1 MREVL
6 GPVDNQNM
14 PPGTQLPSP
23 PGGGMCRGPSTR
35 SRRKTMTSPRRL
47 DPSPGTGHGGV
58 EPIDSQPDPK
68 RARPGS
74 EVTILVGGDE
84 NRAVEEP
91 AATRNGQSDVEEP
104 EVAVEEQVE
113 QAQVEAEVPLPS
125 GQARAGQVATIT
137 LVNFMCHEHLT
148 MDFGPNV
155 TFISGSNGSGKSAA
169 LTALQC
175 CLGVRARDT
184 GRFKSVHGFVRHGMP
199 YALVSVTL
207 CNEGPDAYRAE
218 ELGPRITIE
227 RRINSST
234 GGHIKIRDAQGRERM
249 SGAKEVTA
257 LMDHFCINAA
267 NPVVVLTQDLA
278 RGFAG
283 QASEGAKFQFFEEAM
298 HFQEI
303 GANLRLANERLEC
316 MLAANKGDE
325 AGLQAAEADL
335 EAKKS
340 RLELLRGVEA
350 WRATHVK
357 LAKGLV
363 WKAVAETEADIQEVE
378 RDLATT
384 FPESAEQARADAK
397 AACARKD
404 ELDVAI
410 SREEAKVNGLKEAI
424 EGVTKTVQA
433 LRAKKAA
440 GVQELSSA
448 RADLR
453 RLEGELADM
462 RSEHQSMAE
471 AISEVDGRGAA
482 EQRARLE
489 RSGAAVRAAELEAE
503 AACAA
508 VAAHRLSVQE
518 GAARHEAARA
528 AQQAATRAAA
538 RAERGVGAAED
549 ALRALGQARRDP
561 VQRFGGAAAAQV
573 RRAIESAPRSFARRP
588 IGPIGAALALKDDV
602 WALAVEC
609 AIGRTL
615 PNFLVHS
622 HEDARA
628 LRTLMTR
635 CNCRATVIVYNF
647 DHPPHVVPAHLAAAP
662 DVLTVER
669 ALVFPPGAE
678 GSVLRNVLMD
688 HQNIERVVLE
698 KTADDALRRM
708 RDLAFMRRHQ
718 ITSVWSAGGHQ
729 AYLRG
734 SNEVLTAPNRRL
746 VPSLARDTSQA
757 EAMAQQDLA
766 EARAQLEQ
774 QRAEERRLAS
784 EAAACAALRHQ
795 AEAGMQQARAH
806 LSQLEQGL
814 ADARTQAEAVREE
827 AVAGEN
833 DSHAKR
839 LAELASDI
847 ASSAAQAEAR
857 RDAVARLEAA
867 QAELEARWQE
877 AQGAAPASARELEK
891 AQTVIEDCARER
903 ALCHEKETEAWAHL
917 DQVEQSSERAQEVL
931 DQLEAVLMQQ
941 LASAE
946 RVCPLAEGEAALEAL
961 TREVG
966 ESGGPNLGARGGGGT
981 PGEAT
986 DPAAPDP
993 TAADPLSTRA
1003 LLAWLTQLS
1012 ARIARREREAGA
1024 ALGDL
1029 QLEVTRGERRLAAM
1043 RGAHARS
1050 DAMCSLLRASAR
1062 ERVKKLRRLQRSV
1075 ATLLDRHFGSYLGM
1089 RGHAGSV
1096 TVDYETRRLR
1106 MEVHIAGGARV
1117 TDMNALSG
1125 GERSIAT
1132 VCLIMAMGYVGQG
1145 APFSCMD
1152 EFDVFMDAVNR
1163 RVALQ
1168 FLLEFAYKFQD
1179 RQFIYLTPQDLTAL
1193 HEAEENLVATK
1204 KISLPPGF
1212 VRTVRM
1218 RAPRSEV
1225 S

>member
-1 MREVL
+1 
-6 GPVDNQNM
+6 
-14 PPGTQLPSP
+14 
-23 PGGGMCRGPSTR
+23 
-35 SRRKTMTSPRRL
+35 MTSPRRL
-47 DPSPGTGHGGV
+47 GPSPGTGHGGV
-58 EPIDSQPDPK
+58 EPLASQPDPK

-91 AATRNGQSDVEEP
+91 AATRDAQSDVEEP
-104 EVAVEEQVE
+104 EVAEEEQVE
-113 QAQVEAEVPLPS
+113 QAQVEAEAPLPS

-175 CLGVRARDT
+175 CLGARARDT
-184 GRFKSVHGFVRHGMP
+184 GRFKSVHGFVKHGMP

-227 RRINSST
+227 RRINSGT

-325 AGLQAAEADL
+325 AGLQGAEADL
-335 EAKKS
+335 GAKKS

-424 EGVTKTVQA
+424 EGVTQTVQA

-453 RLEGELADM
+453 RLEGELAGM

-489 RSGAAVRAAELEAE
+489 RSGAAVRAAELEA
-503 AACAA
+503 
-508 VAAHRLSVQE
+508 
-518 GAARHEAARA
+518 
-528 AQQAATRAAA
+528 
-538 RAERGVGAAED
+538 
-549 ALRALGQARRDP
+549 
-561 VQRFGGAAAAQV
+561 QV
-573 RRAIESAPRSFARRP
+573 RRAIEAAPRSFTRRP
-588 IGPIGAALALKDDV
+588 IGPVGAALALKDDV

-698 KTADDALRRM
+698 RTADDALRRM

-746 VPSLARDTSQA
+746 VPSLSRDTSQA

-795 AEAGMQQARAH
+795 AEAGMQQAREH

-839 LAELASDI
+839 LAELAGDI

-867 QAELEARWQE
+867 QAELEVRWQE

-917 DQVEQSSERAQEVL
+917 DQVEQSSERAQAVL

-946 RVCPLAEGEAALEAL
+946 QVCPLAEGEAALEAL

-966 ESGGPNLGARGGGGT
+966 EGGGPNLGARGGDGT

-986 DPAAPDP
+986 DSAVPDP
-993 TAADPLSTRA
+993 TAADPLSTCA

-1152 EFDVFMDAVNR
+1152 EFDVFMDAINR

-1212 VRTVRM
+1212 LRTVRM
-1218 RAPRSEV
+1218 RAPRSEA
-1225 S
+1225 

>member
-1 MREVL
+1 
-6 GPVDNQNM
+6 
-14 PPGTQLPSP
+14 
-23 PGGGMCRGPSTR
+23 
-35 SRRKTMTSPRRL
+35 MTSPRRL
-47 DPSPGTGHGGV
+47 GPSPGTGHGGV
-58 EPIDSQPDPK
+58 EPLASQPDPK

-91 AATRNGQSDVEEP
+91 AATRDAQSDVEEP
-104 EVAVEEQVE
+104 EVAEEEQVE
-113 QAQVEAEVPLPS
+113 QAQVEAEAPLPS

-175 CLGVRARDT
+175 CLGARARDT
-184 GRFKSVHGFVRHGMP
+184 GRFKSVHGFVKHGMP

-227 RRINSST
+227 RRINSGT

-325 AGLQAAEADL
+325 AGLQGAEADL
-335 EAKKS
+335 GAKKS

-410 SREEAKVNGLKEAI
+410 SREEAKVNDLKEAI
-424 EGVTKTVQA
+424 EGVTQTVQA

-453 RLEGELADM
+453 RLEGELAGM

-508 VAAHRLSVQE
+508 A
-518 GAARHEAARA
+518 
-528 AQQAATRAAA
+528 
-538 RAERGVGAAED
+538 
-549 ALRALGQARRDP
+549 
-561 VQRFGGAAAAQV
+561 
-573 RRAIESAPRSFARRP
+573 APRSFARRP
-588 IGPIGAALALKDDV
+588 IGPVGAALALNDDV

-688 HQNIERVVLE
+688 HQNIER
-698 KTADDALRRM
+698 
-708 RDLAFMRRHQ
+708 

-795 AEAGMQQARAH
+795 AEAGMQQAREH

-839 LAELASDI
+839 LAELAGDI
-847 ASSAAQAEAR
+847 ASSAVQAEAR

-917 DQVEQSSERAQEVL
+917 DQVEQSSERAQAVL
-931 DQLEAVLMQQ
+931 DQLEAVLIQQ

-966 ESGGPNLGARGGGGT
+966 EGGGPNLGARGGDGR

-986 DPAAPDP
+986 DSAVPDP

-1152 EFDVFMDAVNR
+1152 EFDVFMDAINR

-1179 RQFIYLTPQDLTAL
+1179 RQFIYLTPQASATMQKALGMRARDLTAL

-1212 VRTVRM
+1212 LRTVRM
-1218 RAPRSEV
+1218 RAPRSEA

>member
-1 MREVL
+1 
-6 GPVDNQNM
+6 
-14 PPGTQLPSP
+14 
-23 PGGGMCRGPSTR
+23 
-35 SRRKTMTSPRRL
+35 MTSPRRL
-47 DPSPGTGHGGV
+47 GPSPGTGHGGV
-58 EPIDSQPDPK
+58 EPLASQPDPK

-91 AATRNGQSDVEEP
+91 AATRDAQSDVEEP
-104 EVAVEEQVE
+104 EVAEEEQVE
-113 QAQVEAEVPLPS
+113 QAQVEAEAPLPS

-175 CLGVRARDT
+175 CLGARARDT
-184 GRFKSVHGFVRHGMP
+184 GRFKSVHGFVKHGMP

-227 RRINSST
+227 RRINSGT
-234 GGHIKIRDAQGRERM
+234 GGHIKIRDAQGP
-249 SGAKEVTA
+249 G
-257 LMDHFCINAA
+257 A

-325 AGLQAAEADL
+325 AGLQGAEADL
-335 EAKKS
+335 GAKKS

-410 SREEAKVNGLKEAI
+410 SREEAKVNDLKEAI
-424 EGVTKTVQA
+424 EGVTQTVQA

-453 RLEGELADM
+453 RLEGELAGM

-508 VAAHRLSVQE
+508 
-518 GAARHEAARA
+518 
-528 AQQAATRAAA
+528 
-538 RAERGVGAAED
+538 
-549 ALRALGQARRDP
+549 
-561 VQRFGGAAAAQV
+561 
-573 RRAIESAPRSFARRP
+573 
-588 IGPIGAALALKDDV
+588 
-602 WALAVEC
+602 C

-688 HQNIERVVLE
+688 HQNIERV
-698 KTADDALRRM
+698 
-708 RDLAFMRRHQ
+708 

-795 AEAGMQQARAH
+795 AEAGMQQAREH

-839 LAELASDI
+839 LAELAGDI
-847 ASSAAQAEAR
+847 ASSAVQAEAR

-917 DQVEQSSERAQEVL
+917 DQVEQSSERAQAVL
-931 DQLEAVLMQQ
+931 DQLEAVLIQQ

-966 ESGGPNLGARGGGGT
+966 EGGGPNLGARGGDGR

-986 DPAAPDP
+986 DSAVPDP

-1152 EFDVFMDAVNR
+1152 EFDVFMDAINR

-1179 RQFIYLTPQDLTAL
+1179 RQFIYLTPQASATMQKALGMRARDLTAL

-1212 VRTVRM
+1212 LRTVRM
-1218 RAPRSEV
+1218 RAPRSEA